1 MKILIQS
8 IWAIKKRNL
17 FLPKYFKNFRKSES
31 ICLISSIFGIRYFEA
46 GLNEDLTEE
55 EKDKID
61 EIVAN
66 FQQLIA
72 ECSDDIIERYN
83 RAFDQYFQVWDE
95 KNTNGTTLKSV

>member
-1 MKILIQS
+1 M
-8 IWAIKKRNL
+8 
-17 FLPKYFKNFRKSES
+17 
-31 ICLISSIFGIRYFEA
+31 ISSIFGIRYFEA

-95 KNTNGTTLKSV
+95 KNTNGTIKLLLKSIFSNPSNSIGRSRL